1 MYGNEELATWPS
13 QSRIREINADALLP
27 FPFYSAQNPVPFPA
41 ADRSHLRKSWF
52 ISAQDSR
59 PPFII
64 VGKSWQQ
71 ELKDVVTSQTCPE
84 ACPLG
89 ESGSCQVDNHSSPS
103 QASWVSLQGVVGES
117 VSVTQFCF
125 VSMGSGFSFTHHPCP
140 VNLRVC
146 TRQI

>member
-1 MYGNEELATWPS
+1 MHGNEELATWPS

-71 ELKDVVTSQTCPE
+71 ELKDVVTSQTRPE

-89 ESGSCQVDNHSSPS
+89 ESGSCQADNHSSHHHRLHEWICRVLWGRGDS
-103 QASWVSLQGVVGES
+103 RS
-117 VSVTQFCF
+117 VSHSSV
-125 VSMGSGFSFTHHPCP
+125 
-140 VNLRVC
+140 L
-146 TRQI
+146 